1 MDEMRRLMIKKK
13 NDNPRHYDNPARKK
27 KTFLLTLRLP
37 LHLLR
42 EEFGDEALVVRLE
55 LLLLGGVVRLGIEVV
70 G

>member
-13 NDNPRHYDNPARKK
+13 TITRDTTITPQEK